1 MSPKKEAETKPDA
14 EKPVEPPK
22 DIAELLGC
30 IQRKLKAPKSQHNKH
45 GNFNYRNCEDILEA
59 LKPLLPAGAFVT
71 VQDAIQLIGE
81 RFYIEATASIHYKG
95 QAISNKAYAREPA
108 EQKGMQAAQLTG
120 ATSSYAR
127 KYALNGLFLIDD
139 TKDADSDNKDKPNE
153 KQAFAMGYDAEQN
166 EESYN
171 QVLKTIAG
179 FTDVKSMETW
189 WTEKKNQLNKL
200 PKPLYDDVLEA
211 ATRQKTDILAKSQTN
226 GAHF

>member
-1 MSPKKEAETKPDA
+1 MTPKKEAETKPEA

-22 DIAELLGC
+22 DVAELLGC

-45 GNFNYRNCEDILEA
+45 GNFYYRNCEDILEA
-59 LKPLLPAGAFVT
+59 LKPLLPKGAYVT
-71 VQDAIQLIGE
+71 VQDAIHMVGD
-81 RFYIEATASIHYKG
+81 RFYVEATASIHYLG
-95 QAISNKAYAREPA
+95 GVVQNKAYAREA
-108 EQKGMQAAQLTG
+108 LEQKGMQQSQLTG

-153 KQAFAMGYDAEQN
+153 KAAFNMAYDAESN

-179 FTDVKSMETW
+179 FTTVKAMEDW
-189 WTEKKNQLNKL
+189 WSEKKGQLNKL

-211 ATRQKTDILAKSQTN
+211 ATRQKTDILSKQSN